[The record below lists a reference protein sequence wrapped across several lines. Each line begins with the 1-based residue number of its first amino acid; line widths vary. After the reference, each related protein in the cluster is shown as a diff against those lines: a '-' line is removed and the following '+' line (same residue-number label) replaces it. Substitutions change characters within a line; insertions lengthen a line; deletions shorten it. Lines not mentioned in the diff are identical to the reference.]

1 MSKNYTHGGDIFSF
15 YEKYGRYPVDFSSSL
30 NPLVSPLEVTNAF
43 VESYKECFAY
53 PPYDYKEL
61 RKKISEQEH
70 VSIDNICVSNGASEL
85 IRYIPILL
93 KPKNA
98 LITAPAFSEYKKSLA
113 GCNIQEYYL
122 LKENNFLIQD
132 DFFDYIKEKDLV
144 FLTNPDNPL
153 GNIISR
159 EFIEKTAQICRQEQA
174 YLVVDEC
181 FMDLSC
187 DNESAVPLIKK
198 HDNLIIIKA
207 FTKTYAF
214 AGLRL
219 GYAVTCADIIE
230 KLEDIM
236 PEWRVSMPAYRC
248 GIAALSD
255 KNFIKQSIEYI
266 EKEKKYLI
274 ENLTSFD
281 FKIYG
286 SKANYIFFYCI
297 YDDLKEKLEK
307 YGILIRDC
315 SNYNGLE
322 KGYYRAAVKKH
333 EDNTKLIN
341 ALKEIIYG

>member
-1 MSKNYTHGGDIFSF
+1 MSKNYTHGGDIFGF

-30 NPLVSPLEVTNAF
+30 NPLISPLEVTNAF

-70 VSIDNICVSNGASEL
+70 VSIDNICVSNGAGEL
-85 IRYIPILL
+85 IRYIPFLL

-98 LITAPAFSEYKKSLA
+98 LITAPAFSEYKKSLIDS
-113 GCNIQEYYL
+113 NVHEYYL

-132 DFFDYIKEKDLV
+132 DFFDYIKGNDLV

-153 GNIISR
+153 GNLISR
-159 EFIEKTAQICRQEQA
+159 EFIEKTAEICRQEKA
-174 YLVVDEC
+174 CLVVDEC

-187 DNESAVPLIKK
+187 DNESAVSLIKK
-198 HDNLIIIKA
+198 YDNLIIIKA

-219 GYAVTCADIIE
+219 GYAVSCTNIIE

-236 PEWRVSMPAYRC
+236 PEWRVSVPAYRC

-255 KNFIKQSIEYI
+255 KNFIRQSIEYI

-274 ENLTSFD
+274 ENFTAFN

-286 SKANYIFFYCI
+286 SKANYIFFYCTHN
-297 YDDLKEKLEK
+297 DLKEKLEK

-322 KGYYRAAVKKH
+322 KGYYRTAVKKH
-333 EDNTKLIN
+333 EDNVKLIN